1 MSDPPQSP
9 PKDVEQAAQSPE
21 DDGQLNEA
29 QEAQVAMEYEGVK
42 EQDRWLPIAN
52 GRSHCLEPEFL
63 YQGQPAQAVVAGQ
76 MVT

>member
-9 PKDVEQAAQSPE
+9 SKDVEQAAQSPE

-29 QEAQVAMEYEGVK
+29 QEAQVLMEYEGVK

-52 GRSHCLEPEFL
+52 GRLHCLEPIVPL
-63 YQGQPAQAVVAGQ
+63 SGTTCASCGCW
-76 MVT
+76 TSGH